1 MPQAFITNDD
11 RGLRAW
17 KGVNRMAETTNTHK
31 HVAICKPGRCQPNH
45 AESGHTEYDIVS
57 KTSSQTTC
65 MHILKAI
72 NFKNKKEKDEE
83 DQLHHLVCTDTQ
95 CHVYG
100 PHVML
105 ILNRFDITVSM

>member
-17 KGVNRMAETTNTHK
+17 KEVNRMAEINTHR
-31 HVAICKPGRCQPNH
+31 HAICKPGRCQPNH

-57 KTSSQTTC
+57 KMSSQTAC

-72 NFKNKKEKDEE
+72 NFKNNDE
-83 DQLHHLVCTDTQ
+83 
-95 CHVYG
+95 G
-100 PHVML
+100 
-105 ILNRFDITVSM
+105 